1 MTTKTDEQ
9 ITADQEANLILQQ
22 LADQAPSADE
32 ADKTDEVISRKMEL
46 ESLAGTV
53 NEEVVP
59 MTVRTTSSAG
69 YAYVWHTETA
79 RRVKV
84 NRDMLR
90 SQLKKTRDDGKA
102 AFTVFPPSHLGS
114 PVYGMTVKLGN
125 LLCMLHER
133 ADQREYYTSLGLP
146 VCKKSTIPSVFQVQR
161 HMQTKH
167 GEEWRTLEGM
177 RVLAEREEDR
187 KAQQAQTDAFMTMA
201 EQGRA
206 PVAPASEAPVVFTT
220 LPVTDVP
227 VENDQQGGIEV
238 VRIEDKG
245 HGPGH
250 GRKKPKKPRGGLPVS
265 LPCTVA
271 GCGTVIEG
279 KNKVGAISRLK
290 KHMREEHA

>member
-9 ITADQEANLILQQ
+9 ITADQEANFILQQ

-32 ADKTDEVISRKMEL
+32 ADKGDRVVSRRMDL
-46 ESLAGTV
+46 ESNTGEV

-59 MTVRTTSSAG
+59 VTVRTISSAG

-90 SQLKKTRDDGKA
+90 SQLKKKRDDGKP
-102 AFTVFPPSHLGS
+102 AFTVFPPSHPGS

-146 VCKKSTIPSVFQVQR
+146 VCKKATIPSVFQVQR

-167 GEEWRTLEGM
+167 SEEWKTLEGM
-177 RVLAEREEDR
+177 RILAEREEDR

-206 PVAPASEAPVVFTT
+206 PVAPASETPSTMYTGDGNINLVS
-220 LPVTDVP
+220 
-227 VENDQQGGIEV
+227 IEP
-238 VRIEDKG
+238 ESKG
-245 HGPGH
+245 HGSGH
-250 GRKKPKKPRGGLPVS
+250 GKKSKKKPKR
-265 LPCTVA
+265 TMDVA
-271 GCGTVIEG
+271 TCDVCLAKFRAMGEKRVA
-279 KNKVGAISRLK
+279 NKLK
-290 KHMREEHA
+290 KHIKEEHDA